1 MAMHEVE
8 SPMVLTPSPGSYAMF
23 LPPDMSS
30 VRLFRQ
36 ELRKSLTENSFSN
49 ANIMQI
55 ELASDEALTNS
66 ISANVSCSSE
76 ETIICRWQIKGS
88 KFTLYVV
95 DYGSGIKEQTA
106 DDPNCFNSFLSSIK
120 SHQSQKSD
128 RLPYNGKSTKHNNM
142 GKGLRIIR
150 SLMDS
155 VKIMF
160 HGEGNVAETDIGF
173 KVLGSILTLEYDRA
187 NH

>member
-1 MAMHEVE
+1 
-8 SPMVLTPSPGSYAMF
+8 MF

-36 ELRKSLTENSFSN
+36 ELRKSLTENNFSN

-66 ISANVSCSSE
+66 ISANVSCSCE
-76 ETIICRWQIKGS
+76 ETIICRWQIIGS

-95 DYGSGIKEQTA
+95 DYGSGIKEKNSEE
-106 DDPNCFNSFLSSIK
+106 PNCFNSFLNSVK

-128 RLPYNGKSTKHNNM
+128 KLPYNGKITKHNNM
-142 GKGLRIIR
+142 GKGLKIIR

-155 VKIMF
+155 VKISF
-160 HGEGNVAETDIGF
+160 HGEGKVAETANGF